1 MLENLRDFPR
11 DFLDIYFQNYSSGII
26 AGADVIVGSNT
37 LTVSPGVIKYNG
49 RIYLLREPYETP
61 YYNTNREM
69 VIKVRFFDEGAERDF
84 RVFKSK
90 ILIEEIEMLGSNELE
105 LGRFKLREGAQ
116 LRSDY
121 TDFFDFNTEF
131 NTINII
137 HVEYA
142 GIGKSTLSP
151 QVLKYFASIV
161 LKSNTDNSFDI
172 AFAMQCATQE
182 RIERDLLIYYIANRQ
197 GVPVKD
203 YTNREIYRYLT
214 LIIKDLGSGMK
225 RNNMDSRQRRMP
237 GRIVVDWKLCI

>member
-11 DFLDIYFQNYSSGII
+11 DYLDIYYQNYSNGVI
-26 AGADVIVGSNT
+26 AGADVIVGTNT
-37 LTVSPGVIKYNG
+37 LTVTRGVIKYNG
-49 RIYLLREPYETP
+49 KIYILREPYETP

-69 VIKVRFFDEGAERDF
+69 AIKVRFLDEGAEGDF
-84 RVFKSK
+84 KAFKSK
-90 ILIEEIEMLGSNELE
+90 ILIEEIETLGSNELE

-137 HVEYA
+137 HVEHA
-142 GIGKSTLSP
+142 GVGKSTLTP
-151 QVLKYFASIV
+151 MVLKYFASIV
-161 LKSNTDNSFDI
+161 LKSTTDNSFDI

-203 YTNREIYRYLT
+203 YTNKDIYRYLT
-214 LIIKDLGSGMK
+214 LIVKDLGSGVK
-225 RNNMDSRQRRMP
+225 RNVDPRQRRVP
-237 GRIVVDWKLCI
+237 GRIVVD